1 MQSHGKTLSTA
12 PESLGINATGVYAQA
27 FWVTMFA
34 ALTALGARFE
44 IWQYPVPYTLQTMFV
59 LLAGAFLGKRNGAL
73 SQILYLGIGTIGI
86 PVFAAGGALGI
97 ARLIG
102 PTGGYLIAFPIA
114 AFVVGY
120 LIENRKSYMG
130 ILISM
135 AVGLLIIFTAGTIHL
150 HFVVIHNWI
159 EAFKAG
165 FLIFSWWDALKL
177 FAAASIFHQF
187 SRRMK

>member
-1 MQSHGKTLSTA
+1 MQSHGKSLSTA
-12 PESLGINATGVYAQA
+12 PGSSSISATGVYAQT
-27 FWVTMFA
+27 FWITMFA

-59 LLAGAFLGKRNGAL
+59 LLAGAFLGKRNGMI
-73 SQILYLGIGTIGI
+73 SQVLYLGVGAIGL
-86 PVFAAGGALGI
+86 PVFAAGGAIGI

-102 PTGGYLIAFPIA
+102 PTGGYLLAFPIA

-120 LIENRKSYMG
+120 LIENRKSYTG
-130 ILISM
+130 IVISM
-135 AVGLLIIFTAGTIHL
+135 AAGLFIIFALGTVHL
-150 HFVVIHNWI
+150 HFVVIHDWV
-159 EAFKAG
+159 EALKAG

-187 SRRMK
+187 SQRVK